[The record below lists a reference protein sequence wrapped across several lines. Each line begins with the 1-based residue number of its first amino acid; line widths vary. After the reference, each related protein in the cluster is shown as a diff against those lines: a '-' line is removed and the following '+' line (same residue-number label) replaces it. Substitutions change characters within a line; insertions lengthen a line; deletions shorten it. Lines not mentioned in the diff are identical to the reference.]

1 MSVAF
6 ELDPVQ
12 FPVVPEPE
20 RPDAQVLH
28 LYPPSERSVA
38 APLRLTRR
46 GRVVLG
52 VAVAAL
58 CAGVVLLAWHSAP
71 SPAQPAKPAPAAV
84 TVHSGDTL
92 WSIAARVAP
101 DRDPRAEVVQ
111 LRRLNNLTSAELA
124 VGQVLRTR

>member
-6 ELDPVQ
+6 ELDPVRL
-12 FPVVPEPE
+12 PAVPEPE
-20 RPDAQVLH
+20 RPDARVLH

-46 GRVVLG
+46 GRWVVG

-58 CAGVVLLAWHSAP
+58 CAGMVLLAWQGGSHAAPPVESAP
-71 SPAQPAKPAPAAV
+71 AVV

-101 DRDPRAEVVQ
+101 ERDPRAEVAE
-111 LRRLNNLTSAELA
+111 LRRLNSLSGVDLA
-124 VGQVLRTR
+124 VGQVLHTR